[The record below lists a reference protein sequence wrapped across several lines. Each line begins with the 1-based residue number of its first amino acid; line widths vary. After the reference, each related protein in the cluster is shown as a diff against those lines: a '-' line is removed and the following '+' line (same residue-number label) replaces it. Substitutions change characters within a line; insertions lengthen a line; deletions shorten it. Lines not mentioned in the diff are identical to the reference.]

1 MKNGQTRQEMGR
13 NPVKRKFTRFLYYS
27 GSLLY
32 SRMNSLE
39 FWYMFFSSDVHTTYG
54 GYSSERRVIM
64 LLGNY
69 VPFLPLWNTEGII
82 DFNSGAN

>member
-1 MKNGQTRQEMGR
+1 
-13 NPVKRKFTRFLYYS
+13 
-27 GSLLY
+27 
-32 SRMNSLE
+32 
-39 FWYMFFSSDVHTTYG
+39 MFFSSDVHTTYG

>member
-1 MKNGQTRQEMGR
+1 
-13 NPVKRKFTRFLYYS
+13 
-27 GSLLY
+27 
-32 SRMNSLE
+32 MNSLE
-39 FWYMFFSSDVHTTYG
+39 FWYMFFSSDVYTTHG